1 MQMIEIGRLLRS
13 NADSC
18 TLGCWVTQLSVPQ
31 FGGMVRIPVG
41 DGCEVY
47 GLIYDIRVDDDGLV
61 KQLISAG
68 TVDSDVIQDN
78 RINRNVPV
86 EISVRFIGYMEDGAF
101 YHLVPPRPP
110 LTLDAIYPCTVEEAC
125 RFTSAGRFGYFR
137 HLLRAGDVPV
147 SELLAAHLLQVG
159 NMQKQQGRSDW
170 LQGATQELIILL
182 RDDYKTL
189 MNLLSALGDTG
200 VFR

>member
-18 TLGCWVTQLSVPQ
+18 TLGCWVTQLTVPQ

-68 TVDSDVIQDN
+68 TIDDDVIQDN

-86 EISVRFIGYMEDGAF
+86 EIGVRFIGYMDDGAF
-101 YHLVPPRPP
+101 FHLVPPRPP
-110 LTLDAIYPCTVEEAC
+110 LTLDAIYPCTDEEAC

-137 HLLRAGDVPV
+137 HLLRGGDVPV
-147 SELLAAHLLQVG
+147 SELLAAHLLQVDS
-159 NMQKQQGRSDW
+159 MQKQQGRPEW
-170 LQGATQELIILL
+170 LQGATQELITLL

-200 VFR
+200 IFA

>member
-1 MQMIEIGRLLRS
+1 
-13 NADSC
+13 
-18 TLGCWVTQLSVPQ
+18 
-31 FGGMVRIPVG
+31 MVRIPVG
-41 DGCEVY
+41 DECEVY

-68 TVDSDVIQDN
+68 TIDNDVIMDN

-86 EISVRFIGYMEDGAF
+86 EIGVRFIGYMEKNTI

-110 LTLDAIYPCTVEEAC
+110 LTLDAIFPCTDKEAC
-125 RFTSAGRFGYFR
+125 RFTSTGRFGYFR
-137 HLLRAGDVPV
+137 HLLRAGDLPV

-159 NMQKQQGRSDW
+159 QMQRQQGRPDW
-170 LQGATQELIILL
+170 LQGAIQELIVLL

-189 MNLLSALGDTG
+189 MSLLSALGDTG
-200 VFR
+200 VFEDVRK